1 MKKLMIAS
9 AIAMTMAAGSAM
21 ASQGTVQ
28 FYGTVTAKTCDIVV
42 DQGGSISNMIQLG
55 SVTNGGT
62 GAGTDI
68 GQEQSFTLKPA
79 AGASCGTITTAK
91 MSWDS
96 SALVTNGI
104 GNQSGKA
111 AGAYV
116 KLVAVNTPS
125 KVQTDTNADKV
136 IKAGQNSVDY
146 TITGTGLVDEGFK
159 FKAQLVGGTTPGDF
173 NTAAAYSIA
182 YN

>member
-21 ASQGTVQ
+21 ASQGDVQ
-28 FYGTVTAKTCDIVV
+28 FFGTVTAKTCDLVV
-42 DQGGSISNMIQLG
+42 DQEGAVVNMIQLG

-62 GAGTDI
+62 QAGSDVGEAKT
-68 GQEQSFTLKPA
+68 FTLKPA
-79 AGASCGTITTAK
+79 AGANCSTITTAK
-91 MSWDS
+91 MAWDS
-96 SALVTNGI
+96 HAMTANGI

-111 AGAYV
+111 TDAHV
-116 KLVAVNTPS
+116 KLVAVNS
-125 KVQTDTNADKV
+125 NKVQTDTNADKE

-146 TITGTGLVDEGFK
+146 TITGTGLTDEGFK
-159 FKAQLVGGTTPGDF
+159 FKAQLIGGAVAGDF
-173 NTAAAYSIA
+173 NTAAAYSVS